1 MLALVA
7 FVTRDRERSA
17 GAISYRVQRGPL
29 RITILEKGEVEAL
42 ESQEIKSEVR
52 GETKIISIV
61 DEGYR
66 VTEED
71 IENKMLLVELDS
83 SELKDRLTQKEIE
96 FQGTRAS
103 LTEAQEQYQI
113 QLKQN
118 ESDIKAAELQVKFK
132 RMDLEKYLG
141 SKLALDLLDRLG
153 IKEISAEDIEEE
165 DRAARALESPPSQP
179 ADSSDAEPAG
189 PSEAE
194 THEAGALQVEVVL
207 ITEAQKLRDALDF
220 QQLAKDARLA
230 GEAVQKRQKFET
242 DILLAEEDLSTARD
256 TYEWTAKL
264 AQEDFVTETQRRQDE
279 MAVTRSEIALESAI
293 LAQELFITYEFPKQ
307 AETLLS
313 DYEEALRGLSRTVK
327 KARSQIAQSD
337 AQLKSAEARYSLEK
351 QQRDELVEQ
360 IEKCTI
366 VAERTGLVV
375 YGDGGSRRYSSSEP
389 IRAGATVYR
398 NESIVIIPD
407 MTKMAL
413 KVNIH
418 ESHIQKVQKGQKASI
433 VIEAFA
439 DRELT
444 GEVSK
449 IGMLPDQENRWM
461 NPDLKL
467 YETTVVIDGS
477 HDWIKPGMTAKVD
490 ILIEELNDV
499 LYVPIQAVFT
509 FEGKRV
515 AYLAQLGREP
525 ERCYVETGQFND
537 AFVEVKNGLN
547 EGDVVL
553 LIQPETPSR
562 TGEKPAEDTPAE
574 LPSEAPAETAPPE
587 NVQASAAE

>member
-1 MLALVA
+1 LLALVTLA
-7 FVTRDRERSA
+7 ARDRERSA
-17 GAISYRVQRGPL
+17 GVISYRVQRGPL

-42 ESQEIKSEVR
+42 ESQEIKSEVW

-61 DEGYR
+61 DEGYL

-71 IENKMLLVELDS
+71 VQNKMVLVELDS

-165 DRAARALESPPSQP
+165 DRAARALEFPSPQA
-179 ADSSDAEPAG
+179 ADSSDAEVAS
-189 PSEAE
+189 PSEVE
-194 THEAGALQVEVVL
+194 TEEMEALQVEVVL
-207 ITEAQKLRDALDF
+207 TTEAQKIRDALDF
-220 QQLAKDARLA
+220 LELAKDARLA

-279 MAVTRSEIALESAI
+279 MAVTRSEIALESAK

-351 QQRDELVEQ
+351 LQRDELVEQ
-360 IEKCTI
+360 IGKCTI
-366 VAERTGLVV
+366 VAERAGLVV
-375 YGDGGSRRYSSSEP
+375 YGDNESRRYGTEP

-398 NESIVIIPD
+398 NESIITIPD

-433 VIEAFA
+433 AIEAFA

-449 IGMLPDQENRWM
+449 IGMLPDEESSWL
-461 NPDLKL
+461 NPDLKV
-467 YETTVVIDGS
+467 YKTTVVIDGS
-477 HDWIKPGMTAKVD
+477 HDWLKPGMTAKVD
-490 ILIEELNDV
+490 ILIEELHDV

-515 AYLAQLGREP
+515 TYLAQLGREP
-525 ERCYVETGQFND
+525 ERRYVETGQFNG
-537 AFVEVKNGLN
+537 AFVEVKSGLN

-562 TGEKPAEDTPAE
+562 TGEKPAENIPGE
-574 LPSEAPAETAPPE
+574 LPSEAPAETPAPE